1 MSAGRGIIEYGGR
14 QIAFALRH
22 ADRETLRISVD
33 PTGAVD
39 VVAPIGTPYDDVH
52 ARLVRRARWIVAQQE
67 YFGQFAPRTPP
78 RRHVSGETHLYL
90 GRQYR
95 LKVEEGQR
103 EGVKLTG
110 GRFVVT
116 VSGER
121 SPERVEALLGRWY
134 RVKAEERLRE
144 WFDACWSGFRRSQ
157 LEHPPQLRIRRMRT
171 RWGSMS
177 SGGVLTLNVDL
188 VRAPRDCI
196 DYVIIHELCHLE
208 FPDHGNGFRTRLEH
222 ALPDWKKRKHRL
234 ELTLA

>member
-1 MSAGRGIIEYGGR
+1 MSAGRGTIEYGGR
-14 QIAFALRH
+14 QIDFELRH

-33 PTGAVD
+33 PMGAVD
-39 VVAPIGTPYDDVH
+39 VVAPIGTPYDDVR
-52 ARLVRRARWIVAQQE
+52 ARLMRRARWIAAQQE
-67 YFGQFAPRTPP
+67 YFRQFAPRTEP
-78 RRHVSGETHLYL
+78 RRYVGGETHLYL

-95 LKVEEGQR
+95 LKVEEGQC

-110 GRFVVT
+110 GRLVVT

-121 SPERVEALLGRWY
+121 SAEHVEAFLGRWY
-134 RVKAEERLRE
+134 RAKAEERLRE
-144 WFDACWSGFRRSQ
+144 RFDACWSGFRRSQ
-157 LEHPPQLRIRRMRT
+157 LEQPPQLRIRRMRT

-188 VRAPRDCI
+188 MRAPRDCI

-222 ALPDWKKRKHRL
+222 VLPDWEKRKHRL
-234 ELTLA
+234 ELALA